1 MNKAYNEFLKKLF
14 RYGFKGLIIKLRKK
28 SREPSFEEIFE
39 KILWKKSEYYLK
51 FLDWR
56 YYNWKKILKNFKII
70 KAIINASPQGLS
82 LKAKI
87 PYKTSIKICKIL
99 NEEYKL

>member
-39 KILWKKSEYYLK
+39 KIL
-51 FLDWR
+51 
-56 YYNWKKILKNFKII
+56 
-70 KAIINASPQGLS
+70 
-82 LKAKI
+82 
-87 PYKTSIKICKIL
+87 
-99 NEEYKL
+99 